1 MVLPCFRNV
10 IIVKKLNANA
20 NKHLLLLSSIVY
32 RQMSRNNG
40 HMVTSATIIN
50 FNDYLISCVC
60 IEFRAQC
67 VDNPAMMYGKR
78 FITE

>member
-60 IEFRAQC
+60 IEIPRAVRGQS
-67 VDNPAMMYGKR
+67 MMYGKR